1 MIDFLKRNSLLITI
15 VLILGT
21 IIFYWFYWHLKP
33 FTTDAFV
40 FANSRPV
47 SPWVEGFITE
57 VRVKNNQFVKKGD
70 VFFVSFQEPYI
81 LRVGELE
88 HEIASKREEIKVIEA
103 QIKITEAQIRQYNAE
118 LLNNEYLHNQAK
130 EMLAKQAISATYTEE
145 KLRAKEIAEAKVKGA
160 IYQLELEHAKIS
172 VLKSQIAKLIK
183 QLDLNKLW
191 LELTEVKAL
200 ADGYITN
207 LTITEGGYY
216 RPGDV
221 LCGFIDNRNWFVQA
235 NFKESELSQIKKGT
249 PAKIRIRQYPG
260 RIYHGTVCN
269 INWGAERR
277 LTSAHTGVAD
287 VKKENAWFMLPQ
299 RYPVQIKILD
309 PDRDLHLHFGGSAY
323 VELDIP
329 SYPFRQFFWELFL
342 WK

>member
-88 HEIASKREEIKVIEA
+88 HEIASKRDEIKVIEA

-235 NFKESELSQIKKGT
+235 NFKESELSEIQLGT
-249 PAKIRIRQYPG
+249 KAKIYLRQYPG
-260 RIYHGTVCN
+260 KFFRGIVEE
-269 INWGAERR
+269 INWGVERR
-277 LTSAHTGVAD
+277 EMSEITGISK
-287 VKKENAWFMLPQ
+287 VKNENEYFRLPQ
-299 RYPVQIKILD
+299 RFPVQIRILD
-309 PDRDLHLHFGGSAY
+309 AENYNFTLGGSAY
-323 VELDIP
+323 VELEIP
-329 SYPFRQFFWELFL
+329 SRPIRQFFWELFL
-342 WK
+342 K